1 MGIRTLAGRGT
12 RTGRRAA
19 AFAALWLAAT
29 VAGAQ
34 AAPAAGIRTD
44 AGFSIS
50 IHGFTAAR
58 LDLRGW
64 SDDQTYD
71 VAGTL
76 ASAGLLG
83 WVKHIRYDATAR
95 GRIVAAG
102 PVPSR
107 YTENAD
113 TGKRQSQAVMAYRGG
128 VPQVKSYNPPRPPRV
143 EDIDPATQGGTV
155 DPLTALYMVLR
166 DMPAA
171 QACNLHLTLFDGR
184 RRSQVVL
191 GPPATD
197 DQGRIACDGEYR
209 RLQGFTPEDMAEKSR
224 FPFRLTY
231 EDAGGGLVH
240 VTEISMDTLY
250 GKGRMIR
257 R

>member
-1 MGIRTLAGRGT
+1 MGIRGLTAQAGR
-12 RTGRRAA
+12 RTAVL
-19 AFAALWLAAT
+19 AALWLAAT
-29 VAGAQ
+29 LAGTQ
-34 AAPAAGIRTD
+34 AAPAAGVRTD
-44 AGFSIS
+44 AGFSVS
-50 IHGFTAAR
+50 IRGFTAAR
-58 LDLRGW
+58 LELRGW
-64 SDDQTYD
+64 ADDQAYD

-95 GRIVAAG
+95 GRIAAAG

-107 YTENAD
+107 YTEKAD

-128 VPQVKSYNPPRPPRV
+128 VPQVKSYDPPRPPRT

-166 DMPAA
+166 DLPAA
-171 QACNLHLTLFDGR
+171 QACNLRLTLFDGR

-191 GPPATD
+191 GPAATD
-197 DQGRIACDGEYR
+197 DRGRIACDGEYR
-209 RLQGFTPEDMAEKSR
+209 RLQGFTPEDMAEKSS

-231 EDAGGGLVH
+231 GDAGGGLVH